1 MSQTLTVTIFG
12 PCPNEKRQHASEK
25 FVTGDKQVNK
35 NLLKERLREIRES
48 TSKKSE
54 IYREQLYEVLGSM
67 PGVTVSFAPN
77 AAEAVKLISQY
88 AGETRPMSV
97 NKSSIVLNELRP
109 VLSRTGFKL
118 YLRYFNEF
126 ENFCET
132 TFKPSLNDYW
142 ALPALSD
149 KGLMGSWSVQQRF
162 ESFSSENRRDYVALL
177 GVNAISASDA
187 SVYFLQHM
195 SNISK
200 DLEQARTIIF
210 VVGIDKIV
218 ENKSAAMLHSEAM
231 GQFGLESM
239 LLDIIPHDIEKFD
252 FEILPTIRSGAKP
265 SIHFILYDNKR
276 SNLLGGDYNDLF
288 LCIDCRACAR
298 QCPVGKQLAHET
310 GLLYS
315 PKNYLFA
322 FLQQN
327 VQSVEGCLH
336 CGRCQTECPLDI
348 DIPHLFWKSQL
359 WHYAVKGRSWKKRM
373 LDNPEILARLGSWVA
388 PLSGWMTRLTL
399 ARYVMQ
405 LIAGIHRHS
414 ILPAFHRTTFRRWFR
429 SDARA

>member
-1 MSQTLTVTIFG
+1 MSHTPAVIVLG
-12 PCPNEKRQHASEK
+12 PGSNEKREQASEK
-25 FVTGDKQVNK
+25 FVTGGEQVNK
-35 NLLKERLREIRES
+35 DLLKGRLRKMRES
-48 TSKKSE
+48 AARKNA
-54 IYREQLYEVLGSM
+54 IYREQLREVLGSM
-67 PGVTVSFAPN
+67 PGVTISSAAN
-77 AAEAVKLISQY
+77 DAEAIKLITGF
-88 AGETRPMSV
+88 AGQTRLMSV

-109 VLSRTGFKL
+109 GLSRTGFKS

-126 ENFCET
+126 ENFSEIK
-132 TFKPSLNDYW
+132 FKSSLNDYW

-149 KGLMGSWSVQQRF
+149 NGLMGSWSVQQRF
-162 ESFSSENRRDYVALL
+162 ERLSSENRRDYIALL

-252 FEILPTIRSGAKP
+252 FEILPTIRSDAKL

-298 QCPVGKQLAHET
+298 QCPVGNQLTHET

-322 FLQQN
+322 FLQQY